1 MPIARLARTVSDQA
15 LQAHDIFQSVVA
27 LGKPEALGLHHT
39 ECVHSPC
46 YVEQLSGLINYSCR
60 VWELAVAVKATSG
73 LDNKD
78 ALGYKLK
85 ELGDWTRDVKDTLTS
100 LNAKG
105 INSFSW
111 TLHEVRSP
119 LPIF

>member
-1 MPIARLARTVSDQA
+1 M
-15 LQAHDIFQSVVA
+15 
-27 LGKPEALGLHHT
+27 
-39 ECVHSPC
+39 
-46 YVEQLSGLINYSCR
+46 
-60 VWELAVAVKATSG
+60 AVKATSG

-85 ELGDWTRDVKDTLTS
+85 ELGDWTRDVKDTMTS

-111 TLHEVRSP
+111 ILHEVRCIPTRLFLSLSHNKP
-119 LPIF
+119 ETHSLHG